1 MVLYSH
7 SKLSTFEQ
15 CPLKFKFRYIDR
27 LTPDFDQSIEGFLG
41 NQVHNILEWIYRNSE
56 RDFELDEI
64 IQNYLIN
71 WNKEFNPNIKIV
83 KQEYDSEYYF
93 NKGIRFLI
101 NYFLK
106 HSPFKDNTIAT
117 EKKIVLNLD
126 SEGRYQIQG
135 YIDRVVHHRDTNVFE
150 VHDYKTGAMKSQED
164 LDNDRQLALYAL
176 GIRQEFENATDVHLF
191 WHFLDFNEQKCS
203 KRTEEQLSQLKKEL
217 IDLINKIESTTDF
230 HPKEGVLCNWCEYR
244 TNCPAVEGES
254 NYSENKKI
262 CKKPENNWF
271 ENKS

>member
-27 LTPDFDQSIEGFLG
+27 LTPDFEQSIEGFLG
-41 NQVHNILEWIYRNSE
+41 NQTHDVLEWIYNHPE
-56 RDFELDEI
+56 KDLELDEI
-64 IQNYLIN
+64 IQTYIAN
-71 WNKEFNPNIKIV
+71 WNKNFNPNIRII
-83 KQEYDSEYYF
+83 KQNYDSEYYF

-117 EKKIVLNLD
+117 EKKIILNLD

-135 YIDRVVHHRDTNVFE
+135 YIDRIVHHPDTNVFE
-150 VHDYKTGAMKSQED
+150 IHDYKTGAMKSQKE
-164 LDNDRQLALYAL
+164 LDSDRQLALYAL
-176 GIRQEFENATDVHLF
+176 GVKEEFENVADVHLF
-191 WHFLDFNEQKCS
+191 WHFLEFNEQKFS
-203 KRTEEQLSQLKKEL
+203 KRTEEQLSHLKKEI
-217 IDLINKIESTTDF
+217 IDLINKIESTKDF
-230 HPKEGVLCNWCEYR
+230 QPNPGGLCNWCEFK
-244 TNCPAVEGES
+244 TNCPAIKENS

-262 CKKPENNWF
+262 YKQPENNRF

>member
-106 HSPFKDNTIAT
+106 HSPFKDTAGPALNPLIKVVNTVA
-117 EKKIVLNLD
+117 L
-126 SEGRYQIQG
+126 
-135 YIDRVVHHRDTNVFE
+135 
-150 VHDYKTGAMKSQED
+150 
-164 LDNDRQLALYAL
+164 LAAGLILTYAL
-176 GIRQEFENATDVHLF
+176 V
-191 WHFLDFNEQKCS
+191 
-203 KRTEEQLSQLKKEL
+203 
-217 IDLINKIESTTDF
+217 
-230 HPKEGVLCNWCEYR
+230 
-244 TNCPAVEGES
+244 
-254 NYSENKKI
+254 
-262 CKKPENNWF
+262 
-271 ENKS
+271 